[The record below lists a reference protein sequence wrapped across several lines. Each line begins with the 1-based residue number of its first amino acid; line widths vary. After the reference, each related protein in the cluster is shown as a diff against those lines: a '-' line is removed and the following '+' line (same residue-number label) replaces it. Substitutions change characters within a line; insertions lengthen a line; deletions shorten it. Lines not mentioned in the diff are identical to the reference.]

1 MKLLNELSDELEC
14 LLGVRKGEC
23 LSLFLFSMF
32 LNDIEDVF
40 FKNGL
45 NSIDVNMFK
54 IFLLLY
60 AADIILFAD
69 SKAEL
74 QTSLNVLYEYCQ
86 KWKLVVNTNKNKNNG
101 FPKKG
106 QTL

>member
-1 MKLLNELSDELEC
+1 
-14 LLGVRKGEC
+14 
-23 LSLFLFSMF
+23 MF

-60 AADIILFAD
+60 ADDIILFAD

-86 KWKLVVNTNKNKNNG
+86 KWKLVVNTNKTKNNG

-106 QTL
+106 KTF

>member
-1 MKLLNELSDELEC
+1 
-14 LLGVRKGEC
+14 
-23 LSLFLFSMF
+23 MF

-54 IFLLLY
+54 IFLLLH
-60 AADIILFAD
+60 ADDIILFAD

-86 KWKLVVNTNKNKNNG
+86 KWKLVVNTNKTKNNNG

-106 QTL
+106 KTF

>member
-1 MKLLNELSDELEC
+1 
-14 LLGVRKGEC
+14 
-23 LSLFLFSMF
+23 MF

-86 KWKLVVNTNKNKNNG
+86 KWKLVVNTNKNK
-101 FPKKG
+101 K
-106 QTL
+106 

>member
-1 MKLLNELSDELEC
+1 MFIRGKTR
-14 LLGVRKGEC
+14 GVFVT
-23 LSLFLFSMF
+23 FLFSMF

-60 AADIILFAD
+60 ADDIILFAD

-86 KWKLVVNTNKNKNNG
+86 KWKLVVNTNKNK
-101 FPKKG
+101 K
-106 QTL
+106 